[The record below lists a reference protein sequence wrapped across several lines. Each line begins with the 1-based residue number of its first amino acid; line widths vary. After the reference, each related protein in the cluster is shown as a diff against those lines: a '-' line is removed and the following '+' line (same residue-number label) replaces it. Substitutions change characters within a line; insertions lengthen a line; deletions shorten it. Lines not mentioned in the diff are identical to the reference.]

1 MSNTNSCRAVLR
13 YPGSKWRIA
22 FQLCEYIPKHH
33 SYLEPYFGSGAVF
46 FTKQPSAI
54 ETINDLD
61 LDVVNLFSCLR
72 DNPDKLAS
80 MIYATPYARYIYD
93 RQFNEQPDLDP
104 YEKALGF
111 LIKCWMGH
119 GYRTNGYKVGW
130 KNDVQGRERAYSL
143 LNWQILPDWVL
154 LAADRL
160 KQAQI
165 ECMPAIDLIRRFD
178 YENVFMYVDPP
189 YVLSTRA
196 GKQYKHEMADKD
208 HMELLDVLLDS
219 KAKIMLSGYAHPLY
233 DEKLKEWKRIE
244 LKNQS
249 TSGKV
254 TTEIIWMNYRIG
266 SYVQQT
272 LF

>member
-154 LAADRL
+154 LEADRL

>member
-196 GKQYKHEMADKD
+196 DKQYKHEMADKD

>member
-22 FQLCEYIPKHH
+22 FQLCEYIPKHP